1 MMGFDQ
7 MLSMQSCHVELKCTY
22 VPEVSMEANK
32 ERQEQKKVEEKNK
45 KKKEDVDP
53 MGKAREVI
61 RETIVCNKSG
71 TTAND
76 PDDILAFSRSV
87 QNVDSSLE

>member
-1 MMGFDQ
+1 MMGFGQ

-22 VPEVSMEANK
+22 EVSMEANK
-32 ERQEQKKVEEKNK
+32 ERQEEKKVEEKNK
-45 KKKEDVDP
+45 KKKEDADP

-61 RETIVCNKSG
+61 RETICNKSG